1 MASSRRARDGLAAGL
16 SCGRQS
22 PMTALSPSLILVAAA
37 TFFVGGVVK
46 GVTGMGLPTV
56 AMTILGGLV
65 SPVTAAGLMIAPA
78 FVTNVWQIFTG
89 RSLRR
94 LLARLWT
101 MMAAVVAGTVGGA
114 SLLTGGDVRMTTSA
128 LVAYAGFSLI
138 AQPLSVPA
146 RFESWIGPVVGGAT
160 GLVTGCT
167 GVFVIPAGPYLQ
179 ALGLDKDDLVQAL
192 GLSFTVSTIALATG
206 LASHGAW
213 RLDNLALSS
222 LAIVPSLAGMRAG
235 QVVRNRVS
243 PATFRRWFLIA
254 LIALGAE
261 MALRP
266 LLAG

>member
-1 MASSRRARDGLAAGL
+1 
-16 SCGRQS
+16 
-22 PMTALSPSLILVAAA
+22 MTALSPSLILVAAA

-46 GVTGMGLPTV
+46 GVTGTGLPTV
-56 AMTILGGLV
+56 AMAILGGLV

-89 RSLRR
+89 RSLGR

-101 MMAAVVAGTVGGA
+101 MMAAVVAGTIGGA
-114 SLLTGGDVRMTTSA
+114 SLLAGGDVRMTTSALGAA

-146 RFESWIGPVVGGAT
+146 RFESWLGPVVGGAT

-261 MALRP
+261 MTLRP